1 MANFLIKLL
10 GVGEDLLLRIC
21 DAIVAWFNFSK
32 HVFALDKLLL
42 YMLPF
47 DLGVKEG
54 DELRTNSYV
63 MEILRET
70 RFPRV
75 RGAGEVTSPETIL

>member
-1 MANFLIKLL
+1 MI
-10 GVGEDLLLRIC
+10 RIC

-63 MEILRET
+63 LEILRET

-75 RGAGEVTSPETIL
+75 RGAGEVTSPKTILQHE